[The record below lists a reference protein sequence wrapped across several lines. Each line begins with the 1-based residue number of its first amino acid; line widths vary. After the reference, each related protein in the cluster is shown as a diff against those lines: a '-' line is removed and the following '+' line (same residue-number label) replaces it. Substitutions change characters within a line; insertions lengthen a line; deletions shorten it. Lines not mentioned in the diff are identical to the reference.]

1 MIKTVGSGFLVP
13 EEAQHWPRARR
24 FSSAISTR
32 FHRRSR
38 RTISD
43 RSRVATYLASLAVR
57 ALIEEAELPP
67 KAALVDE
74 RGPGA
79 HTDLS
84 LTLMKSSAHCL
95 RPGFEL
101 MPLASFRQ
109 IPGRTLRED
118 LGTIGRRAER
128 SMLLTT
134 GGVNTHRGAIWTLSL
149 RSTVIE
155 ESGLIGALQMLVER
169 SNVAGRLRCNFRS
182 NCIPEETL
190 PPRVQHELLRI
201 AQEAI
206 SNAIRHG
213 EPTVVIVTLR
223 WEAPHLILQIKD
235 NGSGIPKTRR
245 QKSETIGL
253 RSMRERAAQIGAQL
267 VIRTGPSRGTRI
279 IVTVPISV

>member
-57 ALIEEAELPP
+57 ALIEEAELTP
-67 KAALVDE
+67 KPALVDE

-101 MPLASFRQ
+101 MALASFRQ

-223 WEAPHLILQIKD
+223 WEAAHLILQIKD
-235 NGSGIPKTRR
+235 NGSGIPKTRLE
-245 QKSETIGL
+245 KSEGIGL
-253 RSMRERAAQIGAQL
+253 GSMRERAAQIGAKL
-267 VIRTGPSRGTRI
+267 VIQTGPSRGTRV
-279 IVTVPISV
+279 IVTVPISL

>member
-57 ALIEEAELPP
+57 ALIEEAELTP
-67 KAALVDE
+67 KPALVDE

-101 MPLASFRQ
+101 MALASFRQ
-109 IPGRTLRED
+109 IPGRAIADARSGQLD
-118 LGTIGRRAER
+118 LSNR
-128 SMLLTT
+128 
-134 GGVNTHRGAIWTLSL
+134 
-149 RSTVIE
+149 
-155 ESGLIGALQMLVER
+155 LQ
-169 SNVAGRLRCNFRS
+169 S
-182 NCIPEETL
+182 
-190 PPRVQHELLRI
+190 Q
-201 AQEAI
+201 
-206 SNAIRHG
+206 
-213 EPTVVIVTLR
+213 
-223 WEAPHLILQIKD
+223 
-235 NGSGIPKTRR
+235 
-245 QKSETIGL
+245 
-253 RSMRERAAQIGAQL
+253 GAQKNRSATL
-267 VIRTGPSRGTRI
+267 VVRQRLAAEWHSN
-279 IVTVPISV
+279 

>member
-57 ALIEEAELPP
+57 ALIEEAELTP
-67 KAALVDE
+67 KPALVDE

-101 MPLASFRQ
+101 MALASFRQ

-155 ESGLIGALQMLVER
+155 ESGLIGALQIWSSARTWQVGC
-169 SNVAGRLRCNFRS
+169 VVIFA
-182 NCIPEETL
+182 
-190 PPRVQHELLRI
+190 
-201 AQEAI
+201 
-206 SNAIRHG
+206 
-213 EPTVVIVTLR
+213 PTVSLR
-223 WEAPHLILQIKD
+223 KPCHPEYSMSCYALHKKR
-235 NGSGIPKTRR
+235 SATRF
-245 QKSETIGL
+245 
-253 RSMRERAAQIGAQL
+253 
-267 VIRTGPSRGTRI
+267 
-279 IVTVPISV
+279 VTVNRPSSS